1 MVDTSALRPGNPM
14 THMGAIDP
22 NANIAIVGAGPAGL
36 STAWFLSKH
45 GFYNVTVLEKLGQI
59 GGLCKSITVDG
70 MSYDLGAN
78 YLTWAYRE
86 TLNIADEVGATTYA
100 EKPYTSIDIAPDWR
114 SFQYRSLSEAVLYDP
129 YTKAKISRWTFLW
142 AAIRY
147 LYIRCWELS
156 DIIDVPNYLDS
167 IHKHPELCISFK
179 DWLANNDLMA
189 LATLFE
195 FPITIM
201 GYGKLECIA
210 APYALRYMSCRTFFP
225 MVFGRGPINWII
237 GTWPRRFT
245 DGFQRLWERVSWRLN
260 VRLNV
265 NITKITRSTAGIQI
279 DMEYPEQ
286 ELNKIK
292 IVKDTKHYDYLV
304 LACPLTAD
312 VFKQLDLVS
321 NAAEQKLIC
330 KIQINP
336 YCMTTFWID
345 MKPQMAAPV
354 APVLPLTEPGTP
366 WAVARQFQDSGNMF
380 TQFYTRAIENQTD
393 DDVIAQVKRL
403 TKLLGGTIDTTHP
416 RWHTFDRF
424 TYFQHFTP
432 EQIKAG
438 IYADLAGMQG
448 GDKTFYVGGATD
460 FELVEPI
467 VVHSKYIVET
477 YFASAVNRAK

>member
-1 MVDTSALRPGNPM
+1 MTRIDAVDC
-14 THMGAIDP
+14 
-22 NANIAIVGAGPAGL
+22 NANIAIIGAGPAGL

-45 GFYNVTVLEKLGQI
+45 GFHNVTVLEKLGRI
-59 GGLCKSITVDG
+59 GGLCKSLTVDG

-78 YLTWAYRE
+78 YLTWAYQE
-86 TLNIADEVGATTYA
+86 TLKIADEVGATTYA
-100 EKPYTSIDIAPDWR
+100 EKPYTSIDIAPDWS
-114 SFQYRSLSEAVLYDP
+114 SFQYRSLREAVLYDP
-129 YTKAKISRWTFLW
+129 YTKAKVSLFAFLK

-147 LYIRCWELS
+147 LCIRWKLS
-156 DIIDVPNYLDS
+156 DIIDAPNYLDT
-167 IHKHPELCISFK
+167 IHEHPELCISFK
-179 DWLANNDLMA
+179 DWLANNDLMP
-189 LATLFE
+189 LATLFQ
-195 FPITIM
+195 FPITVM
-201 GYGKLECIA
+201 GYGQLEDIA
-210 APYALRYMSCRTFFP
+210 TPYALRYMSCRTFFP
-225 MVFGRGPINWII
+225 MVFGWPPISWIV

-245 DGFQRLWERVSWRLN
+245 YGFERLWERVSWRLN

-265 NITKITRSTAGIQI
+265 NITRIARSTAGIQI
-279 DMEYPEQ
+279 EMEYPEQ
-286 ELNKIK
+286 DLNNLK
-292 IVKDTKHYDYLV
+292 IVKDTKSYDYLV

-312 VFKQLDLVS
+312 VFKQLGLDP
-321 NAAEQKLIC
+321 NAAEQKLIS

-345 MKPQMAAPV
+345 MEMAAPV

-366 WAVARQFQDSGNMF
+366 WAVARQFQDNGSMF
-380 TQFYTRAIENQTD
+380 TQFYTRPPGTQTD

-403 TKLLGGTIDTTHP
+403 TKLLGGTIDTTQP

-432 EQIKAG
+432 EQIKTG
-438 IYADLAGMQG
+438 IYADLARMQS

-477 YFASAVNRAK
+477 HLAGAADRAA

>member
-1 MVDTSALRPGNPM
+1 M
-14 THMGAIDP
+14 TQMGAVDP

-45 GFYNVTVLEKLGQI
+45 GFNNVTVIEKLGRI

-78 YLTWAYRE
+78 YVTWTYQE
-86 TLNIADEVGATTYA
+86 TLAIADEVGATTYA
-100 EKPYTSIDIAPDWR
+100 EKPYTSIDVAPDW
-114 SFQYRSLSEAVLYDP
+114 SHFQYRSLDEAVLYNP
-129 YTKAKISRWTFLW
+129 YTKVRISIWTFLW

-147 LYIRCWELS
+147 LYIRCWGLKH
-156 DIIDVPNYLDS
+156 IIDVPNYLDA

-179 DWLANNDLMA
+179 DWLANTDLMP

-201 GYGKLECIA
+201 GYGRLEEIA
-210 APYALRYMSCRTFFP
+210 APYALRYMTCRTFFP

-245 DGFQRLWERVSWRLN
+245 EGFQRMWERVSWRLN

-265 NITKITRSTAGIQI
+265 KITKIARSAAGIQI

-286 ELNKIK
+286 ALNKIK
-292 IVKDTKHYDYLV
+292 IVKAEEKYDYLL

-312 VFKQLDLVS
+312 VFEQLHLVP
-321 NAAEQKLIC
+321 NAAEQKVISE
-330 KIQINP
+330 IQINP

-354 APVLPLTEPGTP
+354 APVLPLTEQGTP
-366 WAVARQFQDSGNMF
+366 WAVARQFQNNGSMF
-380 TQFYTRAIENQTD
+380 TQFYTRPTEHQGD
-393 DDVIAQVKRL
+393 DEVVKQVKRL
-403 TKLLGGTIDTTHP
+403 TKLLGGTIDCTK
-416 RWHTFDRF
+416 WHTFDRF

-438 IYADLAGMQG
+438 IYAHLAGMQG

-477 YFASAVNRAK
+477 YFAGTANRAK